1 MCVKVLN
8 CIGSTVFQNIRHLL
22 ETWVTVINFRI
33 GHYFKRIIFFRYR
46 MFTFD
51 AVKVV
56 INNLCFGGIKTFGM
70 ENTVAVKAFKVGK
83 P

>member
-1 MCVKVLN
+1 
-8 CIGSTVFQNIRHLL
+8 
-22 ETWVTVINFRI
+22 
-33 GHYFKRIIFFRYR
+33 